1 MKKRLKVFESGNY
14 PQGNFEADRV
24 KAVFEKV
31 VDKIPGIFAH
41 SSHWAK
47 KEEEPVSVG
56 EFSNFELLNKN
67 GKLVVFGDVEFNEKG
82 AGYYNDKILEGVSVE
97 IDPKT
102 NTLHKIAVLPK
113 GVKPQVAG
121 AEFELKEDELQ
132 GIYLQFEEFE
142 EEKMTLE
149 QIMAT
154 FPVLSLDD
162 RAKLIN
168 SLVSTVT
175 DEERSGMRKLME
187 WEKVEAIQVEPKVPK
202 TEDEIRAEITAQME
216 FEAKR
221 NQLIEKAKAKF
232 TPAQQEFIEFAL
244 KKAGEERATVLEF
257 EANGKKENM
266 SYFERFEKA
275 IETMEDAANFTSK
288 TKELEFENKEE
299 KTDVMKQAYDRTK
312 ARFSK

>member
-132 GIYLQFEEFE
+132 GIYL
-142 EEKMTLE
+142 
-149 QIMAT
+149 
-154 FPVLSLDD
+154 D
-162 RAKLIN
+162 RKSTRLN
-168 SLVSTVT
+168 SSHANISYAV
-175 DEERSGMRKLME
+175 
-187 WEKVEAIQVEPKVPK
+187 
-202 TEDEIRAEITAQME
+202 
-216 FEAKR
+216 FC
-221 NQLIEKAKAKF
+221 
-232 TPAQQEFIEFAL
+232 L
-244 KKAGEERATVLEF
+244 KKKIIYSTLYQHLPPF
-257 EANGKKENM
+257 
-266 SYFERFEKA
+266 
-275 IETMEDAANFTSK
+275 
-288 TKELEFENKEE
+288 
-299 KTDVMKQAYDRTK
+299 Q
-312 ARFSK
+312 